1 MPLMYYTSMYTKR
14 VMLNRGKPM
23 DFMNRSAGQPAAP
36 ARPATA
42 NTGAGAP
49 GSKRGGRW
57 TESPMWL
64 RVLWIFLLFSVTI
77 LIAALVALMYFG
89 GPKEA
94 KQIDKDKHQAVF
106 LTNGQVYFGDLKS
119 ANKDYLDLRDIYYL
133 NVNQQV
139 QPNQESTQ
147 AQSSI
152 SLVKLGCEL
161 HGPVD
166 QMIVNRDQVTFW
178 ENLKDDSQVSKA
190 IAEWVKQN
198 PNGQKCQTANTNTST
213 DTNKP

>member
-1 MPLMYYTSMYTKR
+1 
-14 VMLNRGKPM
+14 M

-42 NTGAGAP
+42 NTGASASG
-49 GSKRGGRW
+49 GKRGSRW
-57 TESPMWL
+57 QESPMWL

-89 GPKEA
+89 GPNEA
-94 KQIDKDKHQAVF
+94 KLIDKDKHQAVF

-119 ANKDYLDLRDIYYL
+119 ANKDFLDLRDIYYL

-139 QPNQESTQ
+139 QPNQNTGETS
-147 AQSSI
+147 QSSI

-178 ENLKDDSQVSKA
+178 ENLKDDGQVSKA

-198 PNGQKCQTANTNTST
+198 PNGQKCQTATTNNTDAS
-213 DTNKP
+213 KP